1 MGSKRKNYKS
11 VAYTDVVLYAVQTA
25 GGGLD
30 NDTELYMWTSAQRH
44 KVEFS
49 AKKVDVFEIYQFMN
63 RKVAQAK
70 MKLRQL
76 QGQQHHDFIDPVPP
90 NMDKKYVW
98 IDTYYVSYYIPYC
111 VVLLLCVC
119 VCVCVCVFS
128 SFRECQ
134 YEFSVLIL
142 FMFAWLIITFRNT
155 SFLIKKHNTMITS

>member
-1 MGSKRKNYKS
+1 MLIEDGKGMGSKRKNYKS

-44 KVEFS
+44 KLEFS

-63 RKVAQAK
+63 RKVAQTK

-76 QGQQHHDFIDPVPP
+76 QGQQHYDFIDPVPP

-98 IDTYYVSYYIPYC
+98 IDTYYCIVLLTVLCCVAIRIFFSHPVYVCLAYYYIP
-111 VVLLLCVC
+111 
-119 VCVCVCVFS
+119 
-128 SFRECQ
+128 Q
-134 YEFSVLIL
+134 YIIL
-142 FMFAWLIITFRNT
+142 N
-155 SFLIKKHNTMITS
+155 KKHNTTITS